1 MALLSGLT
9 KQIGSLKQLRL
20 IIIFF
25 SFPLLFGY
33 VKMSETHTASVEIQF
48 DFSNELL
55 KSIVQIMKYD

>member
-25 SFPLLFGY
+25 LFSFVVWLSS
-33 VKMSETHTASVEIQF
+33 KMSETHTASVEI
-48 DFSNELL
+48 SLILATKLL
-55 KSIVQIMKYD
+55 KSIQ